1 MSIFFV
7 ALGARRC
14 SCIRAL
20 YEYNIINY
28 ICISIALGTRG
39 ELVPPF
45 SFHGN
50 R

>member
-1 MSIFFV
+1 MSTILLTTFV
-7 ALGARRC
+7 YL
-14 SCIRAL
+14 
-20 YEYNIINY
+20 
-28 ICISIALGTRG
+28 ALGTRG